1 MNEYKVT
8 VSNRAK
14 LMLGEHL
21 RFLAQSDKIAAKK
34 TEKRFL
40 ESFRSL
46 KILPER
52 YPFIEDECI
61 ESCKYRKM
69 FVEKWYLV
77 IYSISDS
84 DVHIDYIL
92 DCRQD
97 YSWLL
102 K

>member
-1 MNEYKVT
+1 MTEYKVT

-21 RFLAQSDKIAAKK
+21 KFIAKIDRNAAKK

-46 KILPER
+46 HQLSER
-52 YPFIEDECI
+52 YPFIEDEYI

-69 FVEKWYLV
+69 YVEKWYLV
-77 IYSISDS
+77 IYSISES
-84 DVHIDYIL
+84 VVHIDYIL